1 MQEFT
6 LQYREWAR
14 NFTEAF
20 TPIFEMPD
28 KGTVDDVAITFDPP
42 DSGILICRIT
52 TGDGHQIA
60 IPLCDIHPPFI
71 PLLRWLE
78 RLCEYGVSG
87 RKDLESLRLDSILHS
102 YSLAMFQLGKTE
114 DSTGLDE
121 DLPHDPV
128 SFLVITRSDDR
139 EPAFTC
145 TCNTNLF
152 IMSFYSALRDA
163 LAYYS
168 ARFDDTTMW
177 RCHRDYFAPK
187 IPSQSG
193 TLLNM
198 FRSEEIEKM
207 ICSDKDCQNAILPLH
222 RKNDR

>member
-6 LQYREWAR
+6 LQYRDWAE
-14 NFTEAF
+14 NFTKAF

-42 DSGILICRIT
+42 DSGILVCRIT
-52 TGDGHQIA
+52 TGDGNQIA

-87 RKDLESLRLDSILHS
+87 RKDLESLRLDGVLHS
-102 YSLAMFQLGKTE
+102 FSLAMFQLGKTDE
-114 DSTGLDE
+114 PTGPDE
-121 DLPHDPV
+121 DDSHDPV

-139 EPAFTC
+139 QPAFTC
-145 TCNTNLF
+145 MCNTNLF
-152 IMSFYSALRDA
+152 IMSFYCAVRDV

-168 ARFDDTTMW
+168 SRFDDTSMW
-177 RCHRDYFAPK
+177 RCHRDYFAPQ
-187 IPSQSG
+187 ILSQSG
-193 TLLNM
+193 TLLFA
-198 FRSEEIEKM
+198 FRYKEIEK
-207 ICSDKDCQNAILPLH
+207 
-222 RKNDR
+222 NDMQ